1 MGLEHPDL
9 LSQIGTPTGGNT
21 TDYYIRGHRWPLPF
35 GGECSPPAPPQAQNA
50 PPQLP
55 PSLGGEPL
63 QFSGKCS
70 PPIWGGAPPEIR
82 KLLPLSSPPVWGGAT
97 SIFQSPQCY
106 EKNLRTS
113 RKKKYKILILPL
125 KYIKIFFALRA
136 KRYKK
141 SYFTLEISPK
151 FSTRFARTK
160 LLIYPLK
167 YTDYSIFP
175 LRFA

>member
-1 MGLEHPDL
+1 MASPVW
-9 LSQIGTPTGGNT
+9 GGV
-21 TDYYIRGHRWPLPF
+21 LPPSSPS
-35 GGECSPPAPPQAQNA
+35 GPKCSPSAPPQF
-50 PPQLP
+50 
-55 PSLGGEPL
+55 GGEPL

-113 RKKKYKILILPL
+113 RKKKSKILILPL

-175 LRFA
+175 LCFA